1 MEKYKSV
8 EKYLLHQTKNQS
20 REKLNQRK
28 KNLKSNLLSFINR
41 TLLSGIL
48 LLTVLCMIKMN
59 PETKDVIYKNVYSK
73 NISFAPFREW
83 YEKYFGNLF
92 PEELSK
98 KLPKDQMVFEE
109 TFVYQKKEEI
119 KNGVRLSVGKGY
131 LVPALESGIIVF
143 MGEKEE
149 YGNTL
154 IIQQMNGV
162 DAWYVGM
169 NLTELKLYDYI
180 EKGSLLGEA
189 KEKELDLY
197 FQKEGEF
204 VNYQDYIS

>member
-48 LLTVLCMIKMN
+48 ILTVLCMIKMN

-143 MGEKEE
+143 MGEKEG

>member
-20 REKLNQRK
+20 REKSNQRK

-143 MGEKEE
+143 MGEKEG